1 MAKKKD
7 LQEEEKQ
14 QRQSAPNSETA
25 QEEGV
30 SEKENNPDGK
40 REEKQNAPENKAQE
54 YYRQLV
60 CLQADFE
67 NYRKRVE
74 KERPALIQYGKMDVL
89 RGLVPMYDILLKAK
103 EEISKD
109 GAETEHIKQGLKMIF
124 EEFEKFFKA
133 QGVQIVCAKGKP
145 YDPMTQEVVT
155 TCPCAGEDD
164 GKVMQEVSQ
173 GVVLD
178 GKVIR
183 PAQVIVGKAQEDA
196 QKEEKE
202 EQEEKETQK

>member
-1 MAKKKD
+1 MVKKKNLKED
-7 LQEEEKQ
+7 EQQEQQTAPKPEAREEGAAAEEENCPAREQEEKQ
-14 QRQSAPNSETA
+14 TE
-25 QEEGV
+25 
-30 SEKENNPDGK
+30 
-40 REEKQNAPENKAQE
+40 PEDKAQE

-89 RGLVPMYDILLKAK
+89 RGLAPMYDILLKAK

-145 YDPMTQEVVT
+145 YDPMTQEVLT
-155 TCPCAGEDD
+155 TCPCAKEDD
-164 GKVMQEVSQ
+164 GKVLQEVSQ
-173 GVVLD
+173 GVFVD

-183 PAQVIVGKAQEDA
+183 PAQVIVGKEQEDA
-196 QKEEKE
+196 QEE
-202 EQEEKETQK
+202 EQQEEETKK